1 MADQPN
7 NSLLVSFTDFQLIGF
22 TDLKGYRPLL
32 FIPFFIILIYTLLAN
47 GILMT
52 VIAKHRKLH
61 APMYILIGLIAVLGF
76 FVPIYFIPRML
87 VGFAWEMNTIT
98 RHECLIQM
106 FCLHFSGCFQSS
118 ILLGMAVD
126 RFFAIVYPLRYNDF
140 VNLTNSLIFCV
151 VLSIR
156 NAISI
161 IAMVGLVVPLTFC
174 RTNLIYHSFCEHTS
188 VVNLAC
194 NDITKNYLALTVA
207 FGITSADCVLIF
219 CSYVII
225 FVVIFCSPSGES
237 RHKAIHTCTTHLM
250 TIVIAYISVTAAF
263 VGYRVSTIPR
273 DARIVTSTLYHLVPA
288 ICNPIIYGLRTTEI
302 RTQIVKSFKCNKMTS
317 H

>member
-1 MADQPN
+1 MGDRSVN
-7 NSLLVSFTDFQLIGF
+7 MSFTEFQLIGF

-32 FIPFFIILIYTLLAN
+32 FIPFGIILVYTLFAN
-47 GILMT
+47 GVLMII
-52 VIAKHRKLH
+52 IAKERKLH
-61 APMYILIGLIAVLGF
+61 APMYILIGLIAALGF

-87 VGFAWEMNTIT
+87 VGFLWEMNTIT

-106 FCLHFSGCFQSS
+106 FCLHFSGCFQST

-126 RFFAIVYPLRYNDF
+126 RYFAIIYPLRYNDF
-140 VNLTNSLIFCV
+140 VNLTNSLMFSAI
-151 VLSIR
+151 LSIR
-156 NAISI
+156 NAVSI
-161 IAMVGLVVPLTFC
+161 IAMVGLVAPLTFC

-207 FGITSADCVLIF
+207 FSITSADCLLIF

-225 FVVIFCSPSGES
+225 FVVIFRSPSGES
-237 RHKAIHTCTTHLM
+237 RHKAIHTCTTHII

-263 VGYRVSTIPR
+263 VGYRVATIPR
-273 DARIVTSTLYHLVPA
+273 DARILTSTMYHLVPA

-302 RTQIVKSFKCNKMTS
+302 RTQIVKCLKLYKIATY
-317 H
+317 

>member
-1 MADQPN
+1 MGDR
-7 NSLLVSFTDFQLIGF
+7 SLNFSFTEFKLIGF

-32 FIPFFIILIYTLLAN
+32 FIPFCIILVYTLFAN
-47 GILMT
+47 GILIII
-52 VIAKHRKLH
+52 IAKERKLH
-61 APMYILIGLIAVLGF
+61 SPMYILIGLIAALGF

-87 VGFAWEMNTIT
+87 VGFLWDINTIT

-106 FCLHFSGCFQSS
+106 FCLHFSGCFQST

-126 RFFAIVYPLRYNDF
+126 RYFAIIYPLRYNDF
-140 VNLTNSLIFCV
+140 VNLTNSLIFSAIF
-151 VLSIR
+151 SIR

-207 FGITSADCVLIF
+207 FGITSTDCFLIF

-225 FVVIFCSPSGES
+225 FVVIFHSPSSES
-237 RHKAIHTCTTHLM
+237 RHKAIHTCTTHIM

-263 VGYRVSTIPR
+263 VGYRVATIPR
-273 DARIVTSTLYHLVPA
+273 DARILTSSMYHLVPA
-288 ICNPIIYGLRTTEI
+288 ICNPLIYGLRTTEI
-302 RTQIVKSFKCNKMTS
+302 RTQIVKYFKCNTIS
-317 H
+317 TY

>member
-1 MADQPN
+1 MGDQSN
-7 NSLLVSFTDFQLIGF
+7 NVSFTDFQLIGF
-22 TDLKGYRPLL
+22 SDLKGYRPLL
-32 FIPFFIILIYTLLAN
+32 FIPFCIILIYTLFAN
-47 GILMT
+47 GILII

-61 APMYILIGLIAVLGF
+61 APMYILIGLIALLGF

-87 VGFAWEMNTIT
+87 FGFLLDWNTIT

-106 FCLHFSGCFQSS
+106 FCLHFSACFQST

-126 RFFAIVYPLRYNDF
+126 RYFAIIYPLRYNDF
-140 VNLTNSLIFCV
+140 V
-151 VLSIR
+151 LSIR
-156 NAISI
+156 NAVLI

-174 RTNLIYHSFCEHTS
+174 KTNMVYHSFCEHTS

-194 NDITKNYLALTVA
+194 NDISKNYLALTVA
-207 FGITSADCVLIF
+207 FGVTSTDCFVIF

-225 FVVIFCSPSGES
+225 FVVIFRSPSGES
-237 RHKAIHTCTTHLM
+237 RHKAIHTCTTHIM

-263 VGYRVSTIPR
+263 VGYRVATIPR
-273 DARIVTSTLYHLVPA
+273 DIRILTSAMYHLVPA

-302 RTQIVKSFKCNKMTS
+302 RTQIVNLFKFNKVTTY
-317 H
+317 

>member
-1 MADQPN
+1 MGDR
-7 NSLLVSFTDFQLIGF
+7 SLNFSFTEFQLIGF

-32 FIPFFIILIYTLLAN
+32 FNPFCIILVYTLFAN
-47 GILMT
+47 GILIII
-52 VIAKHRKLH
+52 IAKERKLH
-61 APMYILIGLIAVLGF
+61 YPMYILIGLIASLGF
-76 FVPIYFIPRML
+76 FVPMYFIPRML
-87 VGFAWEMNTIT
+87 AVFLWEMNTIT

-106 FCLHFSGCFQSS
+106 FCLHFSGCFQST

-126 RFFAIVYPLRYNDF
+126 RYFAIIYPLRYNDF
-140 VNLTNSLIFCV
+140 VNLTNSLIFSAI
-151 VLSIR
+151 LSIR

-207 FGITSADCVLIF
+207 FGITSTDCFLIF

-225 FVVIFCSPSGES
+225 FVVIFRSPSGES
-237 RHKAIHTCTTHLM
+237 RHKAIHTCTTHM
-250 TIVIAYISVTAAF
+250 TIVIAYISVSAAF
-263 VGYRVSTIPR
+263 VGYRLATIPQ
-273 DARIVTSTLYHLVPA
+273 DARILTSTMYHLVPA

-302 RTQIVKSFKCNKMTS
+302 RTQIVKYFKCNAISTY
-317 H
+317 